1 MLVVSY
7 WIRDADAADVPPKLP
22 NVPVTCFPS
31 SLACLSTGGRRRL
44 LDHGCGSA
52 DHERLLGDR
61 DVRRVLGQEPQ
72 EHFRDVLL
80 CSEGRL
86 ASFGPALELP
96 RERCENR
103 HFKKSPHVK

>member
-1 MLVVSY
+1 M
-7 WIRDADAADVPPKLP
+7 
-22 NVPVTCFPS
+22 
-31 SLACLSTGGRRRL
+31 STGGRRRL
-44 LDHGCGSA
+44 LDYGCGSA

-103 HFKKSPHVK
+103 HFKKVLMLKSPFLKSYYVRVRVQQV

>member
-1 MLVVSY
+1 MLS
-7 WIRDADAADVPPKLP
+7 
-22 NVPVTCFPS
+22 TEQ

-103 HFKKSPHVK
+103 HFKKSPHVKKSLFEVLLCSSQSAARVGT